1 MGHSVYRRC
10 VPLQVV
16 VTRLIGGLGNQLFQY
31 AAGRALAV
39 RHNVPLR
46 LDTQSFEG
54 YRPRFYALD
63 HFKIEAS
70 VLSAEERSEL
80 RLNRKSWGHLDRF
93 INWVLH
99 LPSLPV
105 VLEKGFE
112 FDSAIFDAP
121 TSCVL
126 AGYWQ
131 SPKYFAA
138 IEPQI
143 RSEFTIKDKLDG
155 RNQELAR
162 QISESMAVSLHVRRG
177 DYVENALTNRYHGT
191 CSPEYY
197 RSAEQLLRD
206 RIGNIRLFVF
216 SDDPDWA
223 EAKLRFVSPVTIV
236 RHNGPDRDY
245 EDLRLMTL
253 CSHHII
259 ANSTFSWWGAWL
271 CPNQDK
277 VTIAPSDWFKE
288 AKHGADDLIPE
299 DWIRI

>member
-1 MGHSVYRRC
+1 MI
-10 VPLQVV
+10 
-16 VTRLIGGLGNQLFQY
+16 VTRLLGGLGNQMFQY
-31 AAGRALAV
+31 AVGRALAA
-39 RHNVPLR
+39 RHNVPLS
-46 LDTQSFEG
+46 LDIQPFEG
-54 YRPRFYALD
+54 YRLRPYALD

-70 VLSAEERSEL
+70 VLSAEERHEL
-80 RLNRKSWGHLDRF
+80 GLNRGSRGRLGRL
-93 INWVLH
+93 INRGLINKVLR

-105 VLEKGFE
+105 VREKGFE

-121 TSCVL
+121 ASCVL

-271 CPNQDK
+271 CPNPDK
-277 VTIAPSDWFKE
+277 VVIAPRNWFKE
-288 AKHGADDLIPE
+288 ANNRTDDLIPE
-299 DWIRI
+299 DWIKI